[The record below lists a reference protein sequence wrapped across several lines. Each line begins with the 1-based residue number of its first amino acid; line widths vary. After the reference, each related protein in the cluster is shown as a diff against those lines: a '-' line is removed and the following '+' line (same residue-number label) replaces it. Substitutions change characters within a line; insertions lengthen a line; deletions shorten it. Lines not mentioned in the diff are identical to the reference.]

1 MFTENKFLGEY
12 DLSQIQNQSKETKN
26 ISLSHQN
33 LIKGIINEIDRSI
46 KGKRKIMYYDIINLI
61 IREDYRGKL
70 FNEIIL
76 WCNYKIKQGEYFVL
90 ID

>member
-1 MFTENKFLGEY
+1 LFTENKFLGEY